1 MSEHDT
7 HFHNTEDD
15 IDNINN
21 GSCARQAPKENDYEQ
36 EILEIDYLNIYLFD
50 SRFLT
55 HHLFERPSAALGLGG
70 CFFHAFQSTFLQL
83 LKIMIYHSGTLVL
96 VSLSIVPSRYMYC

>member
-21 GSCARQAPKENDYEQ
+21 GSCARQAPQENDYEQ

-55 HHLFERPSAALGLGG
+55 HHLFGRPSAGSRWI
-70 CFFHAFQSTFLQL
+70 FFHAFQSTFLQL
-83 LKIMIYHSGTLVL
+83 LEIMIYHSGTLVL
-96 VSLSIVPSRYMYC
+96 ISLSIVPSCYMHC

>member
-21 GSCARQAPKENDYEQ
+21 GSCARQAPQENDYEQ
-36 EILEIDYLNIYLFD
+36 EILEIDYLNIYL
-50 SRFLT
+50 
-55 HHLFERPSAALGLGG
+55 
-70 CFFHAFQSTFLQL
+70 
-83 LKIMIYHSGTLVL
+83 
-96 VSLSIVPSRYMYC
+96 